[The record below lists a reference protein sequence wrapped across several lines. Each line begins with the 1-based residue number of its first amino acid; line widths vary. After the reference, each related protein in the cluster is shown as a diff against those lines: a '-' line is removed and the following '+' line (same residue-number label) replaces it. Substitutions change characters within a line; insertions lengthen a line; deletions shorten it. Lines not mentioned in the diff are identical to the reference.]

1 MADEPILEEELA
13 EENDVISEKGY
24 AYSNKQLDKCG
35 KIGDLSIGKHVS
47 SKVIPANCIN
57 EGATDSKEVAN
68 LHDGDTGSDGKR
80 DKIEMAMDDKV
91 VAMDGRTPQ
100 VGMVFKSYEEVVSF
114 YKLYALRVGFGVA
127 VKKSSFTT
135 YGLCRRLVLVCT
147 KGGKGR
153 ENACYQSRPTAKTD
167 CRAMIVVKLWGDG
180 LLHLMEAHVEHNHP
194 TNPSSARFLK
204 CYKKMSCRMTN
215 MIARASG
222 HEGISLDDR
231 ESLNFMD
238 GGRLKLEEG
247 DNEAIH
253 QFFARMQAKNPNFF
267 YLMDL
272 DTEGRL
278 RNVFWADARSRASYQ
293 HFGDVI
299 SFDTSCLKYKFNIP
313 LVLFLG
319 TNHHGQS
326 ILLGCGFVAE
336 QIVENYTWL
345 LKTWLTCMNGSVPNA
360 VITDES
366 EMIKEAISD
375 VFPKARH
382 RICLWRMMKSVKEKL
397 KEYAEHKTIKR
408 ALNRVVFES
417 CQVDEFEEKWSELIK
432 GFGLK
437 GDDLFNSLY
446 ELRSF
451 WIPAFLKDTFWAGMS
466 ITHYKE
472 RINSFFEGYLYL
484 ETCLKEF
491 LSKYEVSLQ
500 SKYETEAQ
508 ADYESL
514 YNAGIFVSKYHME
527 EQLSKLYSLNIFK
540 VFQDELKGGLYCQ
553 VSLIKVD
560 ASSSTY
566 KVREC
571 AFINEIEKAENK
583 DYDVL
588 YIVDGFQVHCSCGF
602 FQFRG
607 ILCRH
612 ALSVLKLQQVYD
624 IPARYIIDRWRK
636 DFKQLNLISRKLKD
650 GLNNSNSM
658 ERYDN
663 LSMRCLS
670 LVDIGVMS
678 DEKYQLALKL
688 IREVEKSLLD
698 DNLFRDLQRKL
709 LPFDNRLSES
719 DENHASHEYGM
730 YEESKNSPALPMKR
744 RGRPP
749 KKVKET
755 SLETLPSSSKR
766 KDNLG
771 TSLIDNQNSFLQAS
785 PNASQLGAQIRI
797 PGGVNLEEVNPN
809 ELSFGNHYGIHATP
823 PDIMSNHSTLQSANA
838 LQNQFGQQNLGNQQ
852 AVQWFYQPFFQE
864 DQSPFGRRPG

>member
-1 MADEPILEEELA
+1 MRERLI
-13 EENDVISEKGY
+13 EENDVISEKVHDY
-24 AYSNKQLDKCG
+24 TDNQLDKSG
-35 KIGDLSIGKHVS
+35 KIGEASIGKHVS
-47 SKVIPANCIN
+47 SQVIPANCII
-57 EGATDSKEVAN
+57 EGATDSKEVIS
-68 LHDGDTGSDGKR
+68 LHDGDAGCDGKK
-80 DKIEMAMDDKV
+80 DKFEMDMDDKV

-127 VKKSSFTT
+127 VKKSSFTP

-167 CRAMIVVKLWGDG
+167 CQAMIVVKLWGDG

-204 CYKKMSCRMTN
+204 CYKKMSSRMTN
-215 MIARASG
+215 MIVRAGGHG
-222 HEGISLDDR
+222 HESISLDDR
-231 ESLNFMD
+231 ESLNFID
-238 GGRLKLEEG
+238 GGRLKLVEG

-253 QFFARMQAKNPNFF
+253 HFFAKMQAKNPNFF

-272 DTEGRL
+272 DIEGHL
-278 RNVFWADARSRASYQ
+278 RNVFWADARSRAAYQ
-293 HFGDVI
+293 HFGDVV
-299 SFDTSCLKYKFNIP
+299 SFDTSCLKYKFGIP
-313 LVLFLG
+313 LVLFIG

-326 ILLGCGFVAE
+326 ILLGCGLVAE
-336 QIVENYTWL
+336 PIVENYTWL
-345 LKTWLTCMNGSVPNA
+345 LKTWLTCMHGSAPNA
-360 VITDES
+360 VITDEF
-366 EMIKEAISD
+366 EMIKDAISE
-375 VFPKARH
+375 VFPEARH
-382 RICLWRMMKSVKEKL
+382 RICLWRMMENVTEKL
-397 KEYAEHKTIKR
+397 KVYTEYKAIKR
-408 ALNRVVFES
+408 ALNKVVFGS
-417 CQVDEFEEKWSELIK
+417 SQVDEFEENWSGLIK
-432 GFGLK
+432 GFELE
-437 GDDLFNSLY
+437 DNDLFSSLY
-446 ELRSF
+446 KLRSF

-466 ITHYKE
+466 ITRYKE

-491 LSKYEVSLQ
+491 LSKYEVALQ
-500 SKYETEAQ
+500 SKYEMEAQ
-508 ADYESL
+508 ADYESF

-560 ASSSTY
+560 VSSSTY
-566 KVREC
+566 KVRDR
-571 AFINEIEKAENK
+571 AFMNEIEMAENK

-588 YIVDGFQVHCSCGF
+588 YSIDGFQVHCSCGF

-636 DFKQLNLISRKLKD
+636 DFKQLNFMSRKVKD
-650 GLNNSNSM
+650 GLNNNTM

-663 LSMRCLS
+663 LSMRCLN

-698 DNLFRDLQRKL
+698 ENLFRDLQRRL

-719 DENHASHEYGM
+719 DENHVSHEYGI
-730 YEESKNSPALPMKR
+730 YEENKNSPSLSMKR

-755 SLETLPSSSKR
+755 SLESLPSSNKR
-766 KDNLG
+766 KDTLG
-771 TSLIDNQNSFLQAS
+771 TSFIDTQNSMLQAS

-797 PGGVNLEEVNPN
+797 PGGVNLTEEVHSN
-809 ELSFGNHYGIHATP
+809 ELSFGSHYGIHATP
-823 PDIMSNHSTLQSANA
+823 PDIMGNHSALQSANA
-838 LQNQFGQQNLGNQQ
+838 LQNQFGQQSLGNQQ
-852 AVQWFYQPFFQE
+852 GVQWFYQPFFQE